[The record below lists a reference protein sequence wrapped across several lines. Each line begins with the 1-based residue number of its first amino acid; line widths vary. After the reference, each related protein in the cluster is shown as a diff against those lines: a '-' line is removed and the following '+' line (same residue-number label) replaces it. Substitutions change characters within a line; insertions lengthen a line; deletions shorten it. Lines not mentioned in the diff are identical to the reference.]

1 MPTIMRMQ
9 EVCLQKR
16 QWPLALALLAGLI
29 AACSTISAHEHPAA
43 KRLIT
48 VRDTIEM
55 TEFADRWYFLGGAP
69 EYPVAIFS
77 PDQKR
82 FLIRLKQ
89 GNVDRN
95 VVEYRV
101 LLYNSE
107 QALASPQSEVLI
119 RMSSSSNREAIQQ
132 VRWHDNNTI
141 TFLGESPGTL
151 PAVYEINVDSKQLTR
166 LTNHSTAVVSY
177 DRSRDGKQLIF
188 EAAPKKKRISESE
201 EALRDGVVITSQT
214 VNELLDDGGER
225 DDPIIDRELF
235 VQGPN
240 KEEKRVPS
248 SAFLTEY
255 LPLSLSPDGRFA
267 VLPVYASAIPDA
279 WANYEDEVLRP
290 YIVQKRK
297 PGTLSNVE
305 QYMLVD
311 IAQTTMRP
319 LLDAPVRWSDE
330 EIAWPSAGD
339 SVIVT
344 GAFLPFGAEETEEG
358 ARKHGFAV
366 EVEIPTSKI
375 HKITGDRV
383 SISHWNAQKQEITFE
398 LKPAE
403 VGAATKTYAK
413 RSGSWM
419 EIPFSANEFED
430 SRIEISL
437 EEDKNTPP
445 RIFAKDRTNGRRSL
459 LLDLNP
465 QVRQF
470 SIGTVET
477 VRWKATD
484 GHEVEG
490 GLYFPPNYER
500 GKRYPLV
507 IQTHGY
513 DPQRFCINGLWNSA
527 FAAQPLA
534 AQGIMVLQVGDS
546 VIEGEDRKYVNT
558 SAEGPRRMAAF
569 EGAVDELD
577 RRGLVDRDRVGIIG
591 FSRTAFHVAFA
602 LTHSHYKFRAAVLA
616 DGFDG
621 GYMGN
626 LLWRLP
632 DGEGVNGGPPIGPGL
647 KSWFEKSP
655 AFQIDKV
662 STPVRLEFYGPVHFL
677 AGWEWF
683 SLSSILNKPVH
694 FVWLPRG
701 THLLVK
707 PCERITSQQGSVDWF
722 RHWLL
727 NEGEN
732 RDDH

>member
-1 MPTIMRMQ
+1 MPTTARMRD
-9 EVCLQKR
+9 VCLQKR
-16 QWPLALALLAGLI
+16 QWLLALALLASFI
-29 AACSTISAHEHPAA
+29 TACSTISADEHPAA
-43 KRLIT
+43 KRPVT
-48 VRDTIEM
+48 VRDTIEI
-55 TEFADRWYFLGGAP
+55 TELADRRYFLGGAP

-77 PDQKR
+77 PDRKR

-89 GNVDRN
+89 GSVERN
-95 VVEYRV
+95 VVEYRLV
-101 LLYNSE
+101 LYDSE
-107 QALASPQSEVLI
+107 QALASPQGEVLL
-119 RMSSSSNREAIQQ
+119 RMSSTSNREAIQQ
-132 VRWHDNNTI
+132 VRWLNNTTI
-141 TFLGESPGTL
+141 TFLGEDPGKL
-151 PAVYEINVDSKQLTR
+151 PAVYEFNVDSKRLTR

-177 DRSRDGKQLIF
+177 DISRDGEQLIF
-188 EAAPKKKRISESE
+188 ETAPKRKRISESE

-214 VNELLDDGGER
+214 VNELLDDGTER

-235 VQGPN
+235 VQGQN
-240 KEEKRVPS
+240 KKENRVHS
-248 SAFLTEY
+248 FDFLTEY

-267 VLPVYASAIPDA
+267 VLPVYVSAIPEA

-297 PGTLSNVE
+297 PGTMSNVV

-311 IAQTTMRP
+311 IAQATMRP

-344 GAFLPFGAEETEEG
+344 GTFLPFGTAETEDG

-383 SISHWNAQKQEITFE
+383 SISHWNAQKQEITLA
-398 LKPAE
+398 LKHA
-403 VGAATKTYAK
+403 VDGATTKTYAK
-413 RSGSWM
+413 RDGRWI
-419 EIPFSANEFED
+419 EIPFSAKESED

-445 RIFAKDRTNGRRSL
+445 RIFATDRISGRRSL

-465 QVRQF
+465 QLRHF
-470 SIGTVET
+470 AIGTVET

-513 DPQRFCINGLWNSA
+513 DPQRFCLNGPWNSA

-534 AQGIMVLQVGDS
+534 AHGIMVLQVGDS
-546 VIEGEDRKYVNT
+546 VAEGEDRKYTNT
-558 SAEGPRRMAAF
+558 PAEGPRRMAAF

-577 RRGLVDRDRVGIIG
+577 RRGFIDRDRVGLIG
-591 FSRTAFHVAFA
+591 FSRTAFHVAFT
-602 LTHSHYKFRAAVLA
+602 LTHSRYKFRAAVLA

-621 GYMGN
+621 GYMGQ

-632 DGEGVNGGPPIGPGL
+632 DGDGVNGGPPIGSGL
-647 KSWFEKSP
+647 MSWFEKSP

-707 PCERITSQQGSVDWF
+707 PCERIASQQGTVDWF
-722 RHWLL
+722 EHWLL
-727 NEGEN
+727 STRQD

>member
-1 MPTIMRMQ
+1 MPTTARMRD
-9 EVCLQKR
+9 VCLQKR
-16 QWPLALALLAGLI
+16 QWLLGLALLASL
-29 AACSTISAHEHPAA
+29 AMACSTTSAAEDSAA
-43 KRLIT
+43 KRPIT

-77 PDQKR
+77 PDRKR

-89 GNVDRN
+89 GSVERN
-95 VVEYRV
+95 MVEYRL
-101 LLYNSE
+101 LLYDSD
-107 QALASPQSEVLI
+107 QVLASPQGEVLM

-132 VRWHDNNTI
+132 VRWLDNHTV
-141 TFLGESPGTL
+141 TFLGENPGKL

-177 DRSRDGKQLIF
+177 DISRDRKQLIF
-188 EAAPKKKRISESE
+188 EAAPRKKRIYETE

-248 SAFLTEY
+248 FAFLTEY

-267 VLPVYASAIPDA
+267 VLPVYVSTIPDA

-297 PGTLSNVE
+297 PGTMSNVV

-311 IAQTTMRP
+311 VAQATMRP

-330 EIAWPSAGD
+330 AIAWPSAGD

-344 GAFLPFGAEETEEG
+344 GAFLPFGAEETEDG

-383 SISHWNAQKQEITFE
+383 SISHWNAQKQEITLA
-398 LKPAE
+398 LKHAVDGPT
-403 VGAATKTYAK
+403 TKTYAK
-413 RSGSWM
+413 RNGRWI
-419 EIPFSANEFED
+419 EIPVSAKESDD
-430 SRIEISL
+430 SIEISL
-437 EEDKNTPP
+437 EEDKNAPP
-445 RIFAKDRTNGRRSL
+445 RIFAKDRISGNQSL

-465 QVRQF
+465 QLGEF
-470 SIGTVET
+470 AIGTVET
-477 VRWKATD
+477 IRWKATD
-484 GHEVEG
+484 GREVEG
-490 GLYFPPNYER
+490 GLYFPPSFER

-513 DPQRFCINGLWNSA
+513 DPQRFCLNGPWNSA

-546 VIEGEDRKYVNT
+546 VVEGEDRKYTNT
-558 SAEGPRRMAAF
+558 PAEGPRRMAAF

-577 RRGLVDRDRVGIIG
+577 RRGLIDRDRVGLIG

-621 GYMGN
+621 GYMGH

-632 DGEGVNGGPPIGPGL
+632 DGEGVNGGQPVGPSL
-647 KSWFEKSP
+647 TSWFEKSP

-662 STPVRLEFYGPVHFL
+662 STPVRLEYYGPLHFL

-707 PCERITSQQGSVDWF
+707 PCERMASQQGTVDWF
-722 RHWLL
+722 EHWLL
-727 NEGEN
+727 NTGQD